1 MQGEELAPRSVL
13 TIYIDFL
20 SQIQLNRYCISTFY
34 TKKMDSFVPTK
45 NTQYIGKA
53 SSIAQ
58 NRTFAFIFGYFQS
71 SFDFVRDV
79 ISVIFFASAFS
90 AAIAHASDG
99 NTSLALNDTDWNDIE
114 PRIIIE
120 NSSSETQK
128 IVIPT
133 YRPDASLTLPLAPSG
148 MILPEI
154 RPDRRTLY
162 SKTVINFDEYYESVI
177 GKNPHSSTERLKLLK
192 GDGLANVISRGGFTG
207 RETHL
212 AIESIQEHRS
222 LRSLPIGFAVDIIS
236 PGDDRALD
244 PGAIRIALEDDFD
257 LSLVQQADG
266 SWKKRISVRP
276 VERFLTYAN
285 GVISTSLYKASI
297 NAGMSD
303 SVFNTFVQVLSFSVD
318 FQREIKK
325 GDKFEALFEVKKD
338 PISGKTITG
347 TDLYYL
353 SMTLSGDR
361 IEYFRHEH
369 QDGTVGWYDQA
380 GNSASRTL
388 MRTPVNGARLSSGYG
403 KRIHPILGYSKM
415 HRGLDFAAPTGTPI
429 MAAGS
434 GIVEYSGWN
443 GSYGKYI
450 RIRHNSTYKTAYAH
464 MSKIKGG
471 ITPGARVKQG
481 QIIGFIGSTGRS
493 TGPHLHYE
501 ILVNNRKTN
510 PMTVRLPAGKGLP
523 DEEREPFE
531 ASLASISDELTSRG
545 IIRFAGD

>member
-1 MQGEELAPRSVL
+1 MREDLSSDRTALIGERSANSKHVFARLNASLLLSALFIFVSAAQGLASDV
-13 TIYIDFL
+13 TG
-20 SQIQLNRYCISTFY
+20 QNQLN
-34 TKKMDSFVPTK
+34 DE
-45 NTQYIGKA
+45 NW
-53 SSIAQ
+53 
-58 NRTFAFIFGYFQS
+58 
-71 SFDFVRDV
+71 
-79 ISVIFFASAFS
+79 
-90 AAIAHASDG
+90 
-99 NTSLALNDTDWNDIE
+99 LDIE
-114 PRIIIE
+114 PRILLEEADSE
-120 NSSSETQK
+120 NTR
-128 IVIPT
+128 IMIPT
-133 YRPDASLTLPLAPSG
+133 DRPDASLILAAAPEG
-148 MILPEI
+148 MMLPEV
-154 RPDRRTLY
+154 RPDRKLLY
-162 SKTVINFDEYYESVI
+162 KKTIVNFDDYYEKKT
-177 GKNPHSSTERLKLLK
+177 GNKPLKATERLKLER

-212 AIESIQEHRS
+212 AIQEILEHRS
-222 LRSLPIGFAVDIIS
+222 LRSLPIGFIVDVIA
-236 PGDDRALD
+236 PGEDRAQN

-257 LSLVQQADG
+257 LSLLQNEDG
-266 SWKKRISVRP
+266 GWNKQISVRP

-285 GVISTSLYKASI
+285 GVISSSLYKASV

-303 SVFNTFVQVLSFSVD
+303 AVFNTFVQVLSFSVD

-369 QDGTVGWYDQA
+369 ADSTVGWYDEA

-403 KRIHPILGYSKM
+403 KRMHPVLGYSKM
-415 HRGLDFAAPTGTPI
+415 HRGLDFAAPKGTPI

-464 MSKIKGG
+464 MSKIKRGVSA
-471 ITPGARVKQG
+471 GARVKQG
-481 QIIGFIGSTGRS
+481 QIIGYIGSTGRS

-501 ILVNNRKTN
+501 IIVNNRKTN

-523 DEEREPFE
+523 DDERRSFE
-531 ASLASISDELTSRG
+531 ASLTSITDELTARG
-545 IIRFAGD
+545 IIRFAGE

>member
-1 MQGEELAPRSVL
+1 MMDIFVQTKNKQSMRNSLSITQNHIFARPFGCFQRSL
-13 TIYIDFL
+13 SMFLYFL
-20 SQIQLNRYCISTFY
+20 SAFMFVATSSLMTANASEGNISLTLN
-34 TKKMDSFVPTK
+34 DS
-45 NTQYIGKA
+45 
-53 SSIAQ
+53 SW
-58 NRTFAFIFGYFQS
+58 
-71 SFDFVRDV
+71 RDV
-79 ISVIFFASAFS
+79 
-90 AAIAHASDG
+90 
-99 NTSLALNDTDWNDIE
+99 E
-114 PRIIIE
+114 PRITFE
-120 NSSSETQK
+120 NSSSDTKK
-128 IVIPT
+128 IMIPM
-133 YRPDASLTLPLAPSG
+133 YRPDASLSLTEAPSG
-148 MILPEI
+148 MLLPEI
-154 RPDRRTLY
+154 RPDRKTLY
-162 SKTVINFDEYYESVI
+162 EKTVINFDDYYEATI
-177 GKNPHSSTERLKLLK
+177 GKNPLSPAQRLKLRK

-212 AIESIQEHRS
+212 AIEAIQEHRS
-222 LRSLPIGFAVDIIS
+222 LRSLPIGFAVDIIT
-236 PGDDRALD
+236 PGEDRATD

-257 LSLVQQADG
+257 LSLIQQADG
-266 SWKKRISVRP
+266 RWKKRISVRP

-303 SVFNTFVQVLSFSVD
+303 AVFNTFVQVLSFSVD

-369 QDGTVGWYDQA
+369 RDGTIGWYDEA

-471 ITPGARVKQG
+471 VTPGARVKQG

-523 DEEREPFE
+523 DEEREPFQN
-531 ASLASISDELTSRG
+531 SLASISDELTSRG
-545 IIRFAGD
+545 IIRFAGE

>member
-1 MQGEELAPRSVL
+1 MITMTAKARMTQPEHILDGFSGLWKRCKDVFSLRFASPLLTSVL
-13 TIYIDFL
+13 LIIVCNQ
-20 SQIQLNRYCISTFY
+20 SIASGA
-34 TKKMDSFVPTK
+34 PTK
-45 NTQYIGKA
+45 EQ
-53 SSIAQ
+53 
-58 NRTFAFIFGYFQS
+58 
-71 SFDFVRDV
+71 DEPW
-79 ISVIFFASAFS
+79 
-90 AAIAHASDG
+90 
-99 NTSLALNDTDWNDIE
+99 LDIE
-114 PRIIIE
+114 PRINI
-120 NSSSETQK
+120 SSDIDSSPS
-128 IVIPT
+128 IMVPT
-133 YRPDASLTLPLAPSG
+133 SRPDPSLTLARAPDGMELPLT
-148 MILPEI
+148 
-154 RPDRRTLY
+154 RPDRRSLYPKTTVNFNDSYRTLY
-162 SKTVINFDEYYESVI
+162 KKEPFIET
-177 GKNPHSSTERLKLLK
+177 KRLTLK
-192 GDGLANVISRGGFTG
+192 AGDGLAAVIARGGFNN
-207 RETHL
+207 RETHA
-212 AIESIQEHRS
+212 AIQSISDHRS
-222 LRSLPIGFAVDIIS
+222 LRSLPIGFIVDVIS
-236 PGDDRALD
+236 PGEDRGEH

-257 LSLVQQADG
+257 LTLFQMPDG
-266 SWKKRISVRP
+266 AWKKQVSVRP
-276 VERFLTYAN
+276 VERFLNYAN
-285 GVISTSLYKASI
+285 GVISSSLYKASI

-303 SVFNTFVQVLSFSVD
+303 NVFNTFVQVLSFSVD

-338 PISGKTITG
+338 PISGKTISG
-347 TDLYYL
+347 TELYYL

-369 QDGTVGWYDQA
+369 ADGTIGWYDDA

-403 KRIHPILGYSKM
+403 KRKHPVLGYSKM

-464 MSKIKGG
+464 MSRIHRGV
-471 ITPGARVKQG
+471 TSGARVKQG
-481 QIIGFIGSTGRS
+481 QIIGYIGSTGMS

-523 DEEREPFE
+523 DDERLRFE
-531 ASLASISDELTSRG
+531 TSVADISNELTSRG